1 MKPLLSYKEGKVKLT
16 LQKAMMSQTD
26 VLSTQRA
33 GRVNPG
39 KETLYPL
46 CRTVG
51 GHQDRKT
58 CSPPVYRALSFPHQV
73 HIYYILSG
81 FNTI

>member
-1 MKPLLSYKEGKVKLT
+1 MKLLLSYKEGKLT

-33 GRVNPG
+33 GPVNPG

-46 CRTVG
+46 CRTENLFPTG
-51 GHQDRKT
+51 LS
-58 CSPPVYRALSFPHQV
+58 SPFFPTSSTYEI
-73 HIYYILSG
+73 IYYVLGG
-81 FNTI
+81 FNTF